1 MRFPE
6 NIKKIIVRCPN
17 WVGDIVMATPVYDSV
32 RLTWPDA
39 EIVGL
44 VRNYAVDVLS
54 GGPWFD
60 RVVGLDDGSKEG
72 KKQQTAMVKEFGPDV
87 AIVLPNSWSSALPIW
102 KAGCRNIYG
111 YRRDFRGLILKDGP
125 KPIKE
130 GGKIKPMPTTDYYDD
145 LCRFLGLKQPESF
158 MPHLYIDEVLQ
169 NRADAIYAKHGIAEE
184 EKVIGLNPGASFGSS
199 KCWLTEYYAELAER
213 LQDKYKCRLFMFT
226 APGED
231 RIADEIMAKTRAD
244 IIEMRKEGLDLGL
257 LKPLI
262 NRCEMLVTNDTGPRH
277 YAVAFDKPVAV
288 IFGSTDP
295 GLTASNLDKTA
306 TIRIDIEC
314 SPCQQKI
321 CPLGHHKCMKDLTVD
336 MVFGQVVD
344 LIEKHKQ

>member
-1 MRFPE
+1 MKFPD
-6 NIKKIIVRCPN
+6 NVKKIIVRCPS

-32 RLTWPDA
+32 RATWPDA

-44 VRNYAVDVLS
+44 VRNYAVDILG

-60 RVVGLDDGSKEG
+60 RVAGIDDGSKAG
-72 KKQQTAMVKEFGPDV
+72 KSCQVALIKEFAPDI

-102 KAGCRNIYG
+102 KAGCRNIFG
-111 YRRDFRGLILKDGP
+111 YRRDFRGLILRAGP

-130 GGKIKPMPTTDYYDD
+130 GGRIKPMPTTDYYRD
-145 LCRFLGLKQPESF
+145 LCSFLGLKIPDSF
-158 MPHLYIDEVLQ
+158 MPHLYIDQELQ
-169 NRADAIYAKHGIAEE
+169 ARANLIYSKYNIDKDER
-184 EKVIGLNPGASFGSS
+184 VIGLNPGASFGSS
-199 KCWLTEYYAELAER
+199 KCWPAEYYAELAKR

-231 RIADEIMAKTRAD
+231 QIADEIMSYAKAD
-244 IIEMRKEGLDLGL
+244 IIEMRKEGLDLAL

-295 GLTASNLDKTA
+295 GLTASNLEKTA
-306 TIRIDIEC
+306 TIRLDIEC
-314 SPCQQKI
+314 SPCQKKI
-321 CPLGHHKCMKDLTVD
+321 CPLEHHKCMKDLSVD
-336 MVFGQVVD
+336 MVFSQIVD
-344 LIEKHKQ
+344 LMEKNIQ

>member
-1 MRFPE
+1 MRLPQ
-6 NIKKIIVRCPN
+6 NVKKIIVRCPN

-32 RLTWPDA
+32 RSTWPDA
-39 EIVGL
+39 EIIGL
-44 VRNYAVDVLS
+44 VRKYAVDILS
-54 GGPWFD
+54 GNPWFD
-60 RVVGLDDGSKEG
+60 KVVGIDDGSKTG
-72 KKQQTAMVKEFGPDV
+72 KKQQTAMVSEFAPDA

-111 YRRDFRGLILKDGP
+111 YRRDFRGIILKAGP
-125 KPIKE
+125 KPVKE
-130 GGKIKPMPTTDYYDD
+130 GGKIKPMPTTDYYRD
-145 LCRFLGLKQPESF
+145 LCEFLGLKMPDSF
-158 MPHLYIDEVLQ
+158 MPHLFIDDALQ
-169 NRADAIYAKHGIAEE
+169 SRAGSIYAKHGIAENE
-184 EKVIGLNPGASFGSS
+184 RVIGLNPGASFGAS
-199 KCWLTEYYAELAER
+199 KCWPPEYYAELAKR
-213 LQDKYKCRLFMFT
+213 LQDKYSCRLFMFT

-231 RIADEIMAKTRAD
+231 RIADEIMAHTKAD
-244 IIEMRKEGLDLGL
+244 IIEMRKEGLDLAL

-262 NRCEMLVTNDTGPRH
+262 NRCEMLITNDTGPRH

-336 MVFGQVVD
+336 MVFDQVVD
-344 LIEKHKQ
+344 LYESNVE

>member
-1 MRFPE
+1 MRFPDKV
-6 NIKKIIVRCPN
+6 KKIVVRCPN

-32 RLTWPDA
+32 RATWPDA
-39 EIVGL
+39 EILGL
-44 VRNYAVDVLS
+44 VRSYAVDILG

-60 RVVGLDDGSKEG
+60 REAGIDDSYKAG
-72 KKQQTAMVKEFGPDV
+72 KARQIELVREFAPDI

-111 YRRDFRGLILKDGP
+111 YRRDFRGLILKGGP

-130 GGKIKPMPTTDYYDD
+130 GGKIKPIPTTDYYRD
-145 LCRFLGLKQPESF
+145 LCNFLGLKMTDSF
-158 MPHLYIDEVLQ
+158 MPHLYIDQALQ
-169 NRADAIYAKHGIAEE
+169 DRAEAIYSKYDIAEDE
-184 EKVIGLNPGASFGSS
+184 SVIGLNPGASFGSS
-199 KCWLTEYYAELAER
+199 KCWPSEYYAMLAEQ
-213 LQDKYKCRLFMFT
+213 LQDKYQCRLFMFT

-231 RIADEIMAKTRAD
+231 QIADEIMAHTKAD
-244 IIEMRKEGLDLGL
+244 IIEMRNEGLDLAL

-262 NRCEMLVTNDTGPRH
+262 NRCEILVTNDTGPRH

-295 GLTASNLDKTA
+295 GLTASNLEKTA
-306 TIRIDIEC
+306 TIRLDIEC
-314 SPCQQKI
+314 SPCQKKI

-336 MVFGQVVD
+336 SVLGQIVD
-344 LIEKHKQ
+344 LIESHRQ